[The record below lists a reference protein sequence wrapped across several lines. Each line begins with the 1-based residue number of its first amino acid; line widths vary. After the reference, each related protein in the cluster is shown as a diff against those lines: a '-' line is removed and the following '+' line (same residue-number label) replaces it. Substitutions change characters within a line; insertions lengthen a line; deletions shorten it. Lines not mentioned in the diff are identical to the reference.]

1 VADEDLADL
10 KRPRLDEIAE
20 ADGVPDP
27 QKLPNKQA
35 VIDAIHEA
43 RANDGRAVPD
53 ERPAGRT
60 LEIVKVNDRGDWW
73 CPHCDHSMNSKE
85 RHCPNCLAERDGE
98 KAVRP

>member
-1 VADEDLADL
+1 MKEVRAAA
-10 KRPRLDEIAE
+10 K
-20 ADGVPDP
+20 
-27 QKLPNKQA
+27 A
-35 VIDAIHEA
+35 VGIKIPVGTKKVDAIKLVEA
-43 RANDGRAVPD
+43 KRAETPDAVNTLPTAEPES